1 MKAIKKTCK
10 DISVVIDNKDPY
22 QVTIKIKDGNDAY
35 LTLDEAQFVC
45 SALQELLQDVATS
58 NPPPDSL

>member
-1 MKAIKKTCK
+1 MKAIKKTRK
-10 DISVVIDNKDPY
+10 DISIVIDNKDPY

-45 SALQELLQDVATS
+45 SALK
-58 NPPPDSL
+58 NF

>member
-1 MKAIKKTCK
+1 MKAIKKTRK

-45 SALQELLQDVATS
+45 SALKELLSMATS
-58 NPPPDSL
+58 NPPPDQL